1 VRDSFLQAARDL
13 CEEGWLPQFPVD
25 KVAAGFD
32 GYVKRAGADDHAWG
46 VPVTTLWYVEGATYL
61 GTVIIRHRLTPQL
74 AQNGGH
80 IGYHVA
86 PRHRRRG
93 HATAMLAAAVAY
105 CKDILGLTPVLVT
118 CAESNT
124 ASRRVIEANGG
135 KLEDIADGECRYWI
149 GLTESGSAGG

>member
-86 PRHRRRG
+86 P
-93 HATAMLAAAVAY
+93 AT
-105 CKDILGLTPVLVT
+105 G
-118 CAESNT
+118 
-124 ASRRVIEANGG
+124 
-135 KLEDIADGECRYWI
+135 
-149 GLTESGSAGG
+149 AGGTPQPCWRQRSLTARTSLGSPRSW